1 MGITLAVFKIVGNI
15 PVEEDPL
22 VIVARYLN
30 IWSLTRYKILVGILL
45 GPQDLLILRDDII
58 LKISSLFV
66 AVVKKSHCFL
76 LMKNLNGLFENFIFN
91 WTVSAIDVKNSL
103 KVFAIAIGSLMHFSS
118 FLIMDGVSLFL
129 CFIDTRDLIPN

>member
-1 MGITLAVFKIVGNI
+1 MGITLAVFKIVGYI

-30 IWSLTRYKILVGILL
+30 IWSLIFKYKNLVGILL

-58 LKISSLFV
+58 LKISSLFA

-76 LMKNLNGLFENFIFN
+76 LMKNLNGLCENFIFD
-91 WTVSAIDVKNSL
+91 WTVSAIDMKNSL
-103 KVFAIAIGSLMHFSS
+103 KVFAIAIGSLIHFSS
-118 FLIMDGVSLFL
+118 FLIMDGVS
-129 CFIDTRDLIPN
+129 